1 MFVPSG
7 LLVVLELL
15 LYWPVVVCVRIVLV
29 VVVLLVVLDLLLYWP
44 VVVGVVLVVVV
55 LLVVLELLL
64 YWPVVVGVGIVLVV
78 VLVVVRGCKS
88 AVVSVLSLCTSH
100 TRRLM
105 LPCAA
110 VHFNYIDRF
119 LWHT

>member
-29 VVVLLVVLDLLLYWP
+29 VVVLLVVLD
-44 VVVGVVLVVVV
+44 
-55 LLVVLELLL
+55 LLL

>member
-1 MFVPSG
+1 MRFSRELPPVRSWRFA
-7 LLVVLELL
+7 VLHM
-15 LYWPVVVCVRIVLV
+15 
-29 VVVLLVVLDLLLYWP
+29 
-44 VVVGVVLVVVV
+44 
-55 LLVVLELLL
+55 LVVLELLL

-78 VLVVVRGCKS
+78 VCGPGGCTIH
-88 AVVSVLSLCTSH
+88 TS
-100 TRRLM
+100 RLI